1 MFKGIEIGGKVV
13 DRDSLRIEG
22 NQVVD
27 AQFKDGTDLTD
38 KQLRLLSDMNKI
50 AGLTQEIEMGHRTY
64 QRILICDVCGE
75 TPENGEPMW
84 EMCGEYWCE
93 ACCNK
98 EESET
103 EENVKS

>member
-1 MFKGIEIGGKVV
+1 
-13 DRDSLRIEG
+13 
-22 NQVVD
+22 
-27 AQFKDGTDLTD
+27 
-38 KQLRLLSDMNKI
+38 
-50 AGLTQEIEMGHRTY
+50 MGHRTY